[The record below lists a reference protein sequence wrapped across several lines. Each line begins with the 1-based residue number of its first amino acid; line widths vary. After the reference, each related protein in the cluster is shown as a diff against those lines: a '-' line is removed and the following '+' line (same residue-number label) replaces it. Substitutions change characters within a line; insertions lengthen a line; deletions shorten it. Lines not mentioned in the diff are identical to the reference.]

1 MQVKGILA
9 IDYQSSVEMWWRGQR
24 ILV

>member
-1 MQVKGILA
+1 MTILA
-9 IDYQSSVEMWWRGQR
+9 IDHQSSVEMRWRGQR